1 MQDSRTEAK
10 PKDTPNRFRIG
21 EADMDLVEKI
31 ATRLKHA
38 EEADRLQR
46 GAPIGF
52 HWGRRDTVAFVLSC
66 IEEEGM
72 VVVPREHN
80 DTCGFALYGPPA
92 VCTCSLSPS
101 SNKEK

>member
-31 ATRLKHA
+31 AKRLRAQHA
-38 EEADRLQR
+38 SDFGDNTDEPSSTYETWSA
-46 GAPIGF
+46 A
-52 HWGRRDTVAFVLSC
+52 VLSC